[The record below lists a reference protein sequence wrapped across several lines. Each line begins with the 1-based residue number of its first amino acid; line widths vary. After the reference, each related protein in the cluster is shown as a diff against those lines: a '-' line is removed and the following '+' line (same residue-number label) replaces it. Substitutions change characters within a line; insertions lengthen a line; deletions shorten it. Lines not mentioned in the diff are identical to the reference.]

1 MKSRLRSRSSEMN
14 IDYSSQK
21 LVTNKIFTL
30 KKIEEFTSE
39 NQMKEKTIYL
49 LI

>member
-1 MKSRLRSRSSEMN
+1 MKSRSRSRSSDMN

-21 LVTNKIFTL
+21 QVTNKIFTL
-30 KKIEEFTSE
+30 EKIEEFIFE